1 MPASKGK
8 LKQELTHRWVR
19 TGTEVTQM
27 GKAKDGVEAIISN
40 DRLVFCEQKS
50 FIGVYTLSPHWR
62 MDPGLE
68 ARPGRAS

>member
-1 MPASKGK
+1 
-8 LKQELTHRWVR
+8 
-19 TGTEVTQM
+19 M